1 MAAEEEWVC
10 PICRDERKDIAYAMP
25 CRHEFCLGCI
35 LRWGKQQE
43 SCPLCRRVME
53 VVKVAALDDDEDLDF
68 VIWPPATP
76 VPACFQEAVAP
87 IYGRSSPMLSPSPS
101 PSPSPLLLSD
111 EEEDEEA
118 EEAQDEVT
126 EDQDNEEEE
135 EDLMVGGLRPQD
147 WAELFRQHQQILD
160 PVLPWLHQQLRAI
173 FHTHW
178 WPAMAVEGLVMN
190 ALCDIG
196 LDGEE
201 LVEMT
206 RPALEN
212 RAEAFVQEL
221 LDNIVRHCGEEAHRL
236 LGLQDSHVPEGRE
249 EGPAARGQE
258 DSPVAAPG
266 PTASPEPDLTS
277 GPRVSTACPSIEEET
292 CTAVAD
298 VLVCPDHVP
307 AAHSAREAEEPHEEM
322 EQATAAGP
330 SARGSSP
337 SAPGHPPERARRPP
351 KRRADSEQDPQPPYG
366 TTAVAFKQLT
376 AKYVRS

>member
-1 MAAEEEWVC
+1 MAAKEEWVC
-10 PICRDERKDIAYAMP
+10 PICRDERKDVAYAMP

-68 VIWPPATP
+68 VIWPPAPP
-76 VPACFQEAVAP
+76 VPACFQEAAAP
-87 IYGRSSPMLSPSPS
+87 SFSSSGSSLSSSPPPSPW
-101 PSPSPLLLSD
+101 SD

-118 EEAQDEVT
+118 EDEEAEAEAEAEEVPT
-126 EDQDNEEEE
+126 
-135 EDLMVGGLRPQD
+135 VGGLPPD
-147 WAELFRQHQQILD
+147 IWADLFRQRQQILD
-160 PVLPWLHQQLRAI
+160 PVLPWLRQQLRAT

-178 WPAMAVEGLVMN
+178 WPAMAAEAYLLN
-190 ALCDIG
+190 ALCEIG
-196 LDGEE
+196 LDGEW
-201 LVEMT
+201 LTEMT

-236 LGLQDSHVPEGRE
+236 LGLQDAHVPEGRE

-292 CTAVAD
+292 RTAVAD
-298 VLVCPDHVP
+298 VLACPGLVP

-351 KRRADSEQDPQPPYG
+351 KRRADSEQDPQPPC
-366 TTAVAFKQLT
+366 K
-376 AKYVRS
+376 RPPPRPH